1 MPRGRIYSLMP
12 STQKAKKKMPPAAR
26 RLQTARRLRQEEEQT
41 AAEKAKRPERPVLDV
56 RRSRK
61 RDGELFTI

>member
-1 MPRGRIYSLMP
+1 MPTPR
-12 STQKAKKKMPPAAR
+12 KAKQKIPPAAR
-26 RLQTARRLRQEEEQT
+26 RDQTARQVRQKEEQA
-41 AAEKAKRPERPVLDV
+41 AAEKAKRPSRPMTLG

>member
-1 MPRGRIYSLMP
+1 
-12 STQKAKKKMPPAAR
+12 MPPAAR
-26 RLQTARRLRQEEEQT
+26 RIETARRIRQEEEQA
-41 AAEKAKRPERPVLDV
+41 AAEKAKSPQRPVLDV